1 MSGPLRSRPFIA
13 VLAATLAA
21 FGGYALLL
29 PVLPLWAGAGGAAP
43 GAAGAV
49 TGVFMAATVVSQL
62 GVPALL
68 RRVGHRAALAIGCL
82 ALGLPAALLPLSPA
96 LPALFGVAGVRGVGF
111 GVLTVTGA
119 ALVADLV
126 PPAVRGRATGVYGV
140 ALGLPQLA
148 LLPGSVWAWTVLG
161 PTPVLLLGAALPLLA
176 LPALRLLPRRVGP
189 TGTPPE
195 VPSTPG
201 PARSDAVAPPPPTGV
216 RALRRA
222 AGPWLVMVVCAAS
235 AGGVIT
241 VLPLAGA
248 GTASAVALLALT
260 AAQLLGRA
268 LSGEVADRRRP
279 GRVTPWALL
288 VVAAGA
294 GVVALGA
301 DTAVLVVAGA
311 ALVGLGFGGVQND
324 TLVTLFARA
333 GPSGSGRASTV
344 WNTAYDTGT
353 GLGAT
358 GLAAVLGAAGTSASF
373 LVAAVACVV
382 ALPAALAGTRS
393 AAARAP
399 GAVQTDPRPPGPPS
413 DEPVNDD
420 SPGRSTPTGGPP
432 PPE

>member
-1 MSGPLRSRPFIA
+1 VIGPLRSRPFLA

-62 GVPALL
+62 GVPTLL

-82 ALGLPAALLPLSPA
+82 ALGLPAALLPLSSA
-96 LPALFGVAGVRGVGF
+96 LPALFGVAVVRGVGF
-111 GVLTVTGA
+111 GVLTVAGA

-140 ALGLPQLA
+140 ALGLPQLV

-161 PTPVLLLGAALPLLA
+161 PTPVLLVGAALPLLA
-176 LPALRLLPRRVGP
+176 LPALRLLPRRVVP
-189 TGTPPE
+189 AGTPPE
-195 VPSTPG
+195 VPAEVPSTPV
-201 PARSDAVAPPPPTGV
+201 PARSGAATPPPPTGV

-248 GTASAVALLALT
+248 GTASAVALFALT
-260 AAQLLGRA
+260 AAQLLGRSV
-268 LSGEVADRRRP
+268 SGEVADRRRP

-301 DTAVLVVAGA
+301 DTPVAVVAGA

-358 GLAAVLGAAGTSASF
+358 ALAAVLGAAGTSASF

-382 ALPAALAGTRS
+382 ALPAALAGTRP
-393 AAARAP
+393 A
-399 GAVQTDPRPPGPPS
+399 DPHPADR
-413 DEPVNDD
+413 VNDAP
-420 SPGRSTPTGGPP
+420 PGRSTAAGGPP